1 MVYKFFISAF
11 PFKLVQFTEIAW
23 KKLKEKVFYIAIA
36 IIEKRQHVPLEFLLE
51 FCLFWRSYL
60 FPLFLSLFLVFDCL
74 YSYILMLLPLIAFTV
89 LDDSSKL

>member
-36 IIEKRQHVPLEFLLE
+36 KKGNMFL
-51 FCLFWRSYL
+51 
-60 FPLFLSLFLVFDCL
+60 
-74 YSYILMLLPLIAFTV
+74 
-89 LDDSSKL
+89 